1 MQQAQR
7 SQLWNWYTAAMIFVL
22 LAASFLFFRNIAFGL
37 PDYLYGDEGAMWIT
51 ASQVASGEERTYQ
64 LYYPPGFVYTYAGE
78 INFLEL
84 ITPGAVAREITLFS
98 ARVTSAAFGLLTLAM
113 VFAIGRR
120 LRSPLAGLL
129 ATAFVALL
137 PTHIEHVHQLKPD
150 IVANALSIFTLLTA
164 IIALERSDRWLAVSL
179 VAAFA
184 AFLTKYTSL
193 TTLGVPFLAA
203 VVKYWKQPYKLL
215 TVGGATLLAMV
226 VGLGLI
232 HWRIDLVKAIQD
244 LPKSAATLYEK
255 DSVLELVSVRSTLG
269 LFVKGSGLPTVII
282 GLILLPI
289 VITFHQRWTAS
300 LVQKLVVIVG
310 FGAAVFAPL
319 SFFPAVFTRYLMASF
334 VAMGILWGLALA
346 WLLPRRFAPLVLI
359 AAIGLL
365 LPKGSETWELVEWFG
380 QEDTIAL
387 GTDWLRE
394 NTPQGARI
402 AADGEANRFYLNRY
416 AGYTGP
422 LVYNI
427 TDLPV
432 HETGMVDLQN
442 QGIEYIVASTVAS
455 RDYYNEIV
463 NSDNPDGPTVV
474 AEIPSPTGTRGPGL
488 LIIAVPPYQQH
499 VRYLWLGDA
508 IPAGEYTM
516 YPIAFRGYDLPRTE
530 LQPGFVLEFV
540 LYWMS
545 VVDTTTDYVV
555 EARLVD
561 PDTGDIVAQHESQPD
576 SGHHPTSAWEGDM
589 QFFRDKH
596 LFVLPSDLQP
606 GTYSLRIALAD
617 PNHGGRLPVNDVDGT
632 PLGDS
637 FSLGEITIAR

>member
-1 MQQAQR
+1 
-7 SQLWNWYTAAMIFVL
+7 
-22 LAASFLFFRNIAFGL
+22 
-37 PDYLYGDEGAMWIT
+37 
-51 ASQVASGEERTYQ
+51 
-64 LYYPPGFVYTYAGE
+64 
-78 INFLEL
+78 
-84 ITPGAVAREITLFS
+84 
-98 ARVTSAAFGLLTLAM
+98 
-113 VFAIGRR
+113 
-120 LRSPLAGLL
+120 
-129 ATAFVALL
+129 
-137 PTHIEHVHQLKPD
+137 
-150 IVANALSIFTLLTA
+150 
-164 IIALERSDRWLAVSL
+164 
-179 VAAFA
+179 
-184 AFLTKYTSL
+184 
-193 TTLGVPFLAA
+193 
-203 VVKYWKQPYKLL
+203 
-215 TVGGATLLAMV
+215 
-226 VGLGLI
+226 
-232 HWRIDLVKAIQD
+232 
-244 LPKSAATLYEK
+244 
-255 DSVLELVSVRSTLG
+255 
-269 LFVKGSGLPTVII
+269 VII

-488 LIIAVPPYQQH
+488 LTTLPATRALLVARRCHPRRGVHNVPDSIPGLRFAAHRVAARLCARICAVLD
-499 VRYLWLGDA
+499 VG
-508 IPAGEYTM
+508 
-516 YPIAFRGYDLPRTE
+516 RGYDH
-530 LQPGFVLEFV
+530 G
-540 LYWMS
+540 
-545 VVDTTTDYVV
+545 
-555 EARLVD
+555 
-561 PDTGDIVAQHESQPD
+561 
-576 SGHHPTSAWEGDM
+576 
-589 QFFRDKH
+589 
-596 LFVLPSDLQP
+596 
-606 GTYSLRIALAD
+606 LR
-617 PNHGGRLPVNDVDGT
+617 R
-632 PLGDS
+632 
-637 FSLGEITIAR
+637 